1 MTCRR
6 LLRPLAAPVV
16 ALAVVLA
23 LAACGKDDSTPS
35 ANGSTSTTK
44 AQESPNVVAADFSFT
59 VPKGTVKAG
68 SEVYFQNKGP
78 SDHTMTADDGSF
90 DTKPVAAGK
99 TAEVDAPTAPGTYT
113 FHCSIHPSMTGTLTV
128 Q

>member
-1 MTCRR
+1 MTSRR
-6 LLRPLAAPVV
+6 LLRPLAAPVA
-16 ALAVVLA
+16 ALSLVLA
-23 LAACGKDDSTPS
+23 LAACGNDDSTPS
-35 ANGSTSTTK
+35 AKDTTATTK
-44 AQESPNVVAADFSFT
+44 ADQAANVVGADFTFT
-59 VPKGTVKAG
+59 MPKGTVKAG
-68 SEVYFQNKGP
+68 SEVYFENKGP

-99 TAEVDAPTAPGTYT
+99 TAEFDAPTAPGTYT